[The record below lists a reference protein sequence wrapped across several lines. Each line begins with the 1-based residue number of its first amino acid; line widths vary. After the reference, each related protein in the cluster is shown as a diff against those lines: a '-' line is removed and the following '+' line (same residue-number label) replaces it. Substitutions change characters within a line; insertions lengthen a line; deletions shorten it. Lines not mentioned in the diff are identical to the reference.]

1 MYTKK
6 YNQDLINT
14 FCIHF
19 LSDSD
24 AELSSNGGKL
34 ELNSKHITVH
44 QTSEEESDNEGR
56 RTASLGDLSKLEFTT
71 CPSGPRSN
79 NGTLERAQSL
89 EMSDPINQVIAGKAT
104 PKKRKAPL
112 SDPTDT
118 TDFKEPRLSDAA
130 NLDTLQRGRLKSAY
144 EWGNLEDAIYDGKKE
159 NGNVSDTESIENET
173 IRSKLS
179 SSSMDMMTEV
189 LAAADKFDKEVQDID
204 LNEVINVVTKT
215 EIIDNNDV
223 VKKEIKHEAFVVNW
237 DPKETENKIA
247 NAIKLNTAEQLNQN
261 IDETRKFIEIESR
274 NGVMH
279 GEKPTNGMAYSP
291 EPISIDDADHLSH
304 NNQIHNV
311 ETITI
316 SPVQFQI
323 NNNESAEPDAQQID
337 SDSKLEIHDSDQ
349 IKIINYGSN
358 MPDDVK
364 VTRIPFGSLER
375 PKSEVFKKLIAE
387 QISVD
392 DHHQHT
398 KVPNGISTTK
408 IVLDDDGNDIE
419 TTTTTTTTSVS
430 SYTEN
435 GPISLTLG
443 GHMESDLTE
452 SSQISPVFSSD
463 GHGVNS
469 ISISSTESNIRPES
483 RKDVLNVD
491 NIVTISTEGSQ
502 PSSIIMIDDENLNFT
517 LQTINDD
524 ALPAIS
530 PPAIAAKPPASSM
543 TLSNIPQSLPQ
554 PHPRASKDEVIIIES
569 LSSKKVLQDKL
580 QPLPRSNGDISPPPK
595 NFVTEIRLQN
605 SRQDNKQIG
614 NTDADQMNN
623 INNNNQQQ
631 THVTNILETNANAT
645 QLNNIHTNKSVIVEE
660 EYIPRNSE
668 IKFTTSTYESPPRH
682 FEKRHSHIDQIRSN
696 FERNHSSEIPV
707 PIRKSAPAGTTTP
720 TSPISTSTSN
730 ARTSPS
736 KIPVFHS
743 QKSSENLL
751 KNNGNVNKVS
761 VTVTS
766 IKNSSRNPSGK

>member
-1 MYTKK
+1 MS
-6 YNQDLINT
+6 I
-14 FCIHF
+14 
-19 LSDSD
+19 
-24 AELSSNGGKL
+24 NGGKL

-89 EMSDPINQVIAGKAT
+89 EMSDSINQVIAGKAT

-112 SDPTDT
+112 NDPSDTA
-118 TDFKEPRLSDAA
+118 DFKEPRLSDAA
-130 NLDTLQRGRLKSAY
+130 ATNLDTLQRGRLKSAY
-144 EWGNLEDAIYDGKKE
+144 EWGNLEDAIYDGQKE

-189 LAAADKFDKEVQDID
+189 LAAADKFDKEIKDID

-223 VKKEIKHEAFVVNW
+223 VKKEIKHEAFVINW
-237 DPKETENKIA
+237 DPKENNKVV
-247 NAIKLNTAEQLNQN
+247 NTIKVHTADQNNQN
-261 IDETRKFIEIESR
+261 IENTKKFIEIESR
-274 NGVMH
+274 NGIH
-279 GEKPTNGMAYSP
+279 DEKPTNGVAYSP
-291 EPISIDDADHLSH
+291 EPTSIDDGEHQSH
-304 NNQIHNV
+304 HHHIQNV

-316 SPVQFQI
+316 SPVQFQMS
-323 NNNESAEPDAQQID
+323 NNESVEADTQQMD
-337 SDSKLEIHDSDQ
+337 SDIKFEKHDSDQ

-358 MPDDVK
+358 IPDDVK

-387 QISVD
+387 QTSVD
-392 DHHQHT
+392 DHQQHS

-408 IVLDDDGNDIE
+408 IVPDNDMSDIE
-419 TTTTTTTTSVS
+419 TTSANAS
-430 SYTEN
+430 SFTES

-443 GHMESDLTE
+443 GHIESDLTE

-463 GHGVNS
+463 GQGVNS

-491 NIVTISTEGSQ
+491 NIVTITTDGSQ
-502 PSSIIMIDDENLNFT
+502 PSSIIMIDDEKLNFT

-524 ALPAIS
+524 ASPAIV
-530 PPAIAAKPPASSM
+530 PPVIAAKPPASAMSV
-543 TLSNIPQSLPQ
+543 SNNPQLLPQ
-554 PHPRASKDEVIIIES
+554 PQPRASKDEVIIIES
-569 LSSKKVLQDKL
+569 LSSKKVQQEKQ

-605 SRQDNKQIG
+605 SRKDNKQIG
-614 NTDADQMNN
+614 NNDAEQINNVNNN
-623 INNNNQQQ
+623 IQQQ
-631 THVTNILETNANAT
+631 TQVTNISETNANHD
-645 QLNNIHTNKSVIVEE
+645 NHTGKSVIVEE

-668 IKFTTSTYESPPRH
+668 IKFTTSTYESPQRH

-707 PIRKSAPAGTTTP
+707 PIRKSAPAGTSTP
-720 TSPISTSTSN
+720 TSPVSTPTST

-751 KNNGNVNKVS
+751 KNNGNVNRVS

-766 IKNSSRNPSGK
+766 IKNQSRNPSGK